1 VVTTLQLGRPQ
12 AYRVGRSEGDSQLW
26 STLSQAWTSVESN
39 FLPSSEAKR
48 EFRGQAETV
57 NRASRGSRAGR
68 GRVREGPHR
77 EGPPPRSSTLTS
89 LAEPRGRRFEAC
101 GARRKQLEE
110 SRPAAEASTS
120 TAQSIARLPIQQSA
134 KRLQRCL
141 ASGNEKEMTRMSCPA
156 ERPASV
162 NLVERTSHAQPCHFP
177 THVLIFWR
185 MTL

>member
-1 VVTTLQLGRPQ
+1 MSSQTFFLLPKPSVSSADKPRRSTVRRGG
-12 AYRVGRSEGDSQLW
+12 AERVEV
-26 STLSQAWTSVESN
+26 AC
-39 FLPSSEAKR
+39 
-48 EFRGQAETV
+48 
-57 NRASRGSRAGR
+57 
-68 GRVREGPHR
+68 VRGPHR